1 MCRVL
6 YRNDGTDETYIVNK
20 NFFSDIYAI
29 SFNTGLILS
38 HTIYTIRLYTD
49 ILFLYKQK
57 KHFHNYQIDH
67 IYKSFLE
74 FLQPKQQLMR
84 LDDEYFVHPFLFL
97 IIYSLHAFVYQMVF
111 LRVILRDL
119 TNFILRIL
127 IQKTPQ
133 DITIFLYFVQFR
145 IWVKLLL

>member
-1 MCRVL
+1 MGLMKHISSIRTFLVTFMRFL
-6 YRNDGTDETYIVNK
+6 LTQGWFLVTQFIRFVYIRIFCFCIN
-20 NFFSDIYAI
+20 
-29 SFNTGLILS
+29 
-38 HTIYTIRLYTD
+38 R
-49 ILFLYKQK
+49 K

-67 IYKSFLE
+67 IYRSFLE

-84 LDDEYFVHPFLFL
+84 LDDEYFVHSFLFL